1 MYVDRACVSTALL
14 RTAILVPMQRSG
26 AQQWRGTDLRPR
38 SRRAPVFPNDSQL
51 EGTLFEILLAD
62 GVSLSCAGSRPCR
75 GRSTASFSPPD
86 LGPSMTSQDHHLP
99 RLSTATSTDSSRRSL
114 ACRRG
119 RGPSSTAV
127 RSASS
132 LSSQWVHFERRESFS
147 DSMHDLQES
156 RLVFTDPAALSHVLV
171 ARSYDYPKPRET
183 FGFVRKY
190 LGKGVLFAE
199 VSQSTP
205 CSGETGG
212 ELNLT

>member
-1 MYVDRACVSTALL
+1 
-14 RTAILVPMQRSG
+14 
-26 AQQWRGTDLRPR
+26 
-38 SRRAPVFPNDSQL
+38 
-51 EGTLFEILLAD
+51 
-62 GVSLSCAGSRPCR
+62 
-75 GRSTASFSPPD
+75 
-86 LGPSMTSQDHHLP
+86 
-99 RLSTATSTDSSRRSL
+99 
-114 ACRRG
+114 
-119 RGPSSTAV
+119 
-127 RSASS
+127 
-132 LSSQWVHFERRESFS
+132 
-147 DSMHDLQES
+147 MHDLQES